1 MFFYCSYIKRSKYV
15 AALFSLN
22 VDLTSLLSQV
32 FFRFQQ
38 LVLSPSWIIC
48 LQRIYIYICISSSP
62 QKDRTASMYR
72 HLWWVYDHPNTWEVA
87 VLFIPVHR
95 WSGYPDRSFHDGK
108 VDKPKKP
115 SDTKTKTC
123 LKLPENGGETA
134 WKWWIVHIYIY
145 FNELQMTIGKTHG
158 KMIFRSQRI
167 FLLICWRV
175 FQYICHGT
183 GRGTQL

>member
-32 FFRFQQ
+32 FFSISTVGTIAI
-38 LVLSPSWIIC
+38 LDYMSSTN
-48 LQRIYIYICISSSP
+48 IYICISSSP

-134 WKWWIVHIYIY
+134 WKWWIVHIYIF